1 MRMPTTLPSSVTTTE
16 PVSACCIV
24 RAAAARVSSAAHV
37 TAGEVMRSRTMVSMR
52 SHYDALSLRL

>member
-16 PVSACCIV
+16 PVSACCIA
-24 RAAAARVSSAAHV
+24 RAACGQGVVGGARHRGGGHEIAHD
-37 TAGEVMRSRTMVSMR
+37 GFHG